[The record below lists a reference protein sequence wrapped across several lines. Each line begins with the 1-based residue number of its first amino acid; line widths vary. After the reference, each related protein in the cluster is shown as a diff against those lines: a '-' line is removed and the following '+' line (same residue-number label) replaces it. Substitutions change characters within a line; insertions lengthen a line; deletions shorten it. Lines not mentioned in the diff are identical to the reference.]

1 MKPGVKT
8 IISGALFILCS
19 LIVPL
24 LIALPL
30 ILGKADEIRF
40 RVPVNTEFTAR
51 EPGRYILWNDYQTL
65 YNGRNYNQSQSLLD
79 GMKIQILDANGSP
92 LELINDGSTSV
103 TSGTDAAKSIGYVE
117 IEHPGKLQIEVS
129 GGTEDRVF
137 SFGRSRVLRIVGTIL
152 VGIGASVLLG
162 LLGVLLVVWG
172 IIKMLR

>member
-1 MKPGVKT
+1 VPGNA
-8 IISGALFILCS
+8 G
-19 LIVPL
+19 
-24 LIALPL
+24 
-30 ILGKADEIRF
+30 
-40 RVPVNTEFTAR
+40 FTAK

-65 YNGRNYNQSQSLLD
+65 YNGRNYNQSQTLPD
-79 GMKIQILDANGSP
+79 GMKIRILDANGSP
-92 LELINDGSTSV
+92 LEFVNDGSTGF

-117 IEHPGKLQIEVS
+117 IEQPGTLQIQVS

-172 IIKMLR
+172 VVKTLTSSGAEQRGVPER